1 MMKNQPTS
9 TQALH
14 PASLVSGLLAVMLA
28 GCATTVFEA
37 PPVPKAPA
45 LEAAIVLPA
54 VQAPAGELPLMTVAA
69 NGVQIYECRITQGTN
84 PAWTFVAPEADLFD
98 AQGRRIGSHG
108 AGPFWQH
115 ADGSRFVGT
124 VSARADA
131 PRPGAIPWLLL
142 AARQQGPEGMF
153 STVRSVQRVNTV
165 GGQAPVE
172 GCSVAALGK
181 RALVA
186 YRADYVLYAP
196 PI

>member
-1 MMKNQPTS
+1 MKNSHIATHAGHRV
-9 TQALH
+9 T
-14 PASLVSGLLAVMLA
+14 LVSGLLAALLA
-28 GCATTVFEA
+28 GCATTVFE
-37 PPVPKAPA
+37 PSPVPKVVVG
-45 LEAAIVLPA
+45 EAAIVLPA

-69 NGVQIYECRITQGTN
+69 NGVQIYECRLTQGTT

-124 VSARADA
+124 VSARAEA

-153 STVRSVQRVNTV
+153 SNVRSVQRVNTV
-165 GGQAPVE
+165 GGQAPAE
-172 GCSVAALGK
+172 GCGMAALGK